1 MVGKVKNR
9 TAQWHKEIKAFYI
22 DFRNQGNILTA
33 LYIHIYRNAHIYI
46 YIHIYIVSGNS
57 RYFLMLISAAKAHS
71 ALGLGLC

>member
-9 TAQWHKEIKAFYI
+9 TAQWDKGIKAFYI

-33 LYIHIYRNAHIYI
+33 LYIHIYRNAHI